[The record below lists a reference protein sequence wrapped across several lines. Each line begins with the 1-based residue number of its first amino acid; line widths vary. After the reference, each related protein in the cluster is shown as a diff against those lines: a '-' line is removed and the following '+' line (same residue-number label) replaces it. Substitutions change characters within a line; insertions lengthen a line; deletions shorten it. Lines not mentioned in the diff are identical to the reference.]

1 MNKKIIGVIFGF
13 IILIFGYLYASPYII
28 LNSIKNALKENDSEK
43 VSAYIDYTSV
53 RQSLKD
59 QMNTYMLKGIT
70 TNEAN
75 GWEALGAMMASTLAE
90 KMVDAVVTPEGMTL
104 ILQGRDLR
112 KSLTGDIEDTPKES
126 TDIPKIEYKTRYLSM
141 NMFEVT
147 FKNKENGKDVKII
160 MERDGLSWKI
170 KKIAL
175 PMDEIKPKQ
184 KLES

>member
-1 MNKKIIGVIFGF
+1 MNKKIIGVIFGL
-13 IILIFGYLYASPYII
+13 IILILGYLYASPYII

-59 QMNTYMLKGIT
+59 QMNAYMLKELKT
-70 TNEAN
+70 KEAD

-104 ILQGRDLR
+104 MLQGKDLR
-112 KSLTGDIEDTPKES
+112 KSLTDNIEDTPKEK
-126 TDIPKIEYKTRYLSM
+126 TDNPKIEYRTRYLSM

-147 FKNKENGKDVKII
+147 LRNKQNDKDVKII
-160 MERDGLSWKI
+160 MERDGLSWKV
-170 KKIAL
+170 KKIVL
-175 PMDEIKPKQ
+175 PMDQIKAKQ
-184 KLES
+184 KLEP